1 MNRLIDQIQS
11 EIKDKNILGEISHIC
26 LSKESLKVLIEDFN
40 EEFQVEY
47 KELGRDPTY
56 RDVQEYLNVPILV
69 QTLHGEKQYS
79 LLKEV

>member
-1 MNRLIDQIQS
+1 MNRLIDEIQS

-26 LSKESLKVLIEDFN
+26 LTDESLQVLIEDFK

-47 KELGRDPTY
+47 EELGRKPTY
-56 RDVQEYLNVPILV
+56 RDVQEYLNVPIMV
-69 QTLHGEKQYS
+69 QKLNGEKQYS